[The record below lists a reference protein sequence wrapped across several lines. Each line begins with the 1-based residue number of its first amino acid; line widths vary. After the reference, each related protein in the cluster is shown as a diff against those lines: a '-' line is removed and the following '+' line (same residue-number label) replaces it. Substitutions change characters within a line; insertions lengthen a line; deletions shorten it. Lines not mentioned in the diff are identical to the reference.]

1 MTSATTLRLPRNN
14 NAAVIESGR
23 DADVVTTPTTLTALR
38 DTAAKGR

>member
-23 DADVVTTPTTLTALR
+23 DADVINARTTLTALR
-38 DTAAKGR
+38 ERAAKGR